1 MLSTKLT
8 KPGLAALLIAAACT
22 LNPVYAATSDTTLAI
37 SGVNDVTFGP
47 ENKIDHLGN
56 GFVVQYQGRYFGVT
70 AKHVL
75 LMTKNTGAKG
85 TELPPQTQWVLRNK
99 AAPALTLT
107 FGKAQNGSASEAL
120 DMKVLETDTLVFA
133 LDSVPAGFAV
143 LQLASKDVAVGDEL
157 TAIGCSYNA
166 PADCHGEK
174 LSGKVV
180 ELKAPHLMVD
190 LGKADLRGLYGMSG
204 APVLNAAGELVGI
217 VSQSLPDSKG
227 VERMAHFELSYLRQV
242 LQQAVTVKQS

>member
-1 MLSTKLT
+1 MRSTKLT
-8 KPGLAALLIAAACT
+8 KLAVAVLLLAGAGAIGS
-22 LNPVYAATSDTTLAI
+22 VSAATSEDLAI
-37 SGVNDVTFGP
+37 SGVNDVSFGP
-47 ENKIDHLGN
+47 DNKIDHLGN

-99 AAPALTLT
+99 AASALTQT
-107 FGKAQNGSASEAL
+107 FGKALNGSANEAL

-133 LDSVPAGFAV
+133 LDSAPKGFAV
-143 LQLASKDVAVGDEL
+143 LQLASKEVAVGDEL
-157 TAIGCSYNA
+157 TAIGCSYKA

-174 LSGKVV
+174 LTGKVV

-190 LGKADLRGLYGMSG
+190 LGKTDLRALYGMSG
-204 APVLNAAGELVGI
+204 APVLNASGELVGI
-217 VSQSLPDSKG
+217 VSQSLPDSTG
-227 VERMAHFELSYLRQV
+227 VERMAHFGVSYLHQV
-242 LQQAVTVKQS
+242 LQQAVAVKQA

>member
-1 MLSTKLT
+1 MRLTKFSKLT
-8 KPGLAALLIAAACT
+8 VAMLLLAGAGAMGPVSAA
-22 LNPVYAATSDTTLAI
+22 PSDKLAI
-37 SGVNDVTFGP
+37 SGVNDVSFGP
-47 ENKIDHLGN
+47 DNKIDHLGN

-99 AAPALTLT
+99 ATPTLTQT
-107 FGKAQNGSASEAL
+107 FGKALNGGAAEAL

-133 LDSVPAGFAV
+133 LDRAPEGFAV
-143 LQLASKDVAVGDEL
+143 LQLASKEVAVGDEL

-174 LSGKVV
+174 LKGKVV

-190 LGKADLRGLYGMSG
+190 IGKTDGRGFYGMSG
-204 APVLNAAGELVGI
+204 APVLNASGELVGI
-217 VSQSLPDSKG
+217 VSQSLPDSTG
-227 VERMAHFELSYLRQV
+227 VERMAHFGLSYLHQV
-242 LQQAVTVKQS
+242 LQQAVAVKQS

>member
-1 MLSTKLT
+1 MPSTKLT
-8 KPGLAALLIAAACT
+8 KLGVAVLLLAGAIG
-22 LNPVYAATSDTTLAI
+22 PVCAATSDNLAI
-37 SGVNDVTFGP
+37 SGVNDVSFGP
-47 ENKIDHLGN
+47 DNKIDHLGN

-99 AAPALTLT
+99 ATPTLTQT
-107 FGKAQNGSASEAL
+107 FGKALNGGATEAL

-133 LDSVPAGFAV
+133 LDRAPEGFAV
-143 LQLASKDVAVGDEL
+143 LQLASKEVAVGDEL

-174 LSGKVV
+174 LKGKVV

-190 LGKADLRGLYGMSG
+190 IGKTDGRGFYGMSG
-204 APVLNAAGELVGI
+204 APVLNASGELVGI
-217 VSQSLPDSKG
+217 VSQSLPDSTG
-227 VERMAHFELSYLRQV
+227 VERMAHFGVSYLHQV
-242 LQQAVTVKQS
+242 LQQAVAVKQS